1 MMLKMYFYSMTL
13 PLVAFGDYRS
23 WRLAESEPLSLLLSL
38 SSRCLALS
46 LRSRLTF
53 SWSRHHLHLS
63 VTDEREK
70 QAPPKLGS
78 IPGVDYELLLQKF
91 KLFDHD
97 VQRYGPTAGLTR
109 RERLESAMARNQALD
124 ENALAVKHALES
136 KIVDEENPTW
146 KYSVWKNNPGL
157 DVDF

>member
-1 MMLKMYFYSMTL
+1 MK
-13 PLVAFGDYRS
+13 
-23 WRLAESEPLSLLLSL
+23 
-38 SSRCLALS
+38 
-46 LRSRLTF
+46 
-53 SWSRHHLHLS
+53 
-63 VTDEREK
+63 
-70 QAPPKLGS
+70 PKLGS

-109 RERLESAMARNQALD
+109 RERLESAMARNQAL
-124 ENALAVKHALES
+124 ES

>member
-1 MMLKMYFYSMTL
+1 MK
-13 PLVAFGDYRS
+13 
-23 WRLAESEPLSLLLSL
+23 
-38 SSRCLALS
+38 
-46 LRSRLTF
+46 
-53 SWSRHHLHLS
+53 
-63 VTDEREK
+63 
-70 QAPPKLGS
+70 PKLGS
-78 IPGVDYELLLQKF
+78 IPGVDYELLLRKF

-136 KIVDEENPTW
+136 QIVDEENPTW

>member
-1 MMLKMYFYSMTL
+1 MRFYAAEERERRQKREELSMIGAL
-13 PLVAFGDYRS
+13 PPITPQ
-23 WRLAESEPLSLLLSL
+23 EK
-38 SSRCLALS
+38 
-46 LRSRLTF
+46 
-53 SWSRHHLHLS
+53 
-63 VTDEREK
+63 DEREK
-70 QAPPKLGS
+70 QAPPPAVKAKLGS

>member
-1 MMLKMYFYSMTL
+1 MSFYAAEERERQKREELSTIGAL
-13 PLVAFGDYRS
+13 P
-23 WRLAESEPLSLLLSL
+23 PI
-38 SSRCLALS
+38 
-46 LRSRLTF
+46 TPQKK
-53 SWSRHHLHLS
+53 
-63 VTDEREK
+63 DEREK
-70 QAPPKLGS
+70 QAPPPAVKPKLGS

-97 VQRYGPTAGLTR
+97 VQRYGPTSGLTR

-124 ENALAVKHALES
+124 ENALAVKHALDS

>member
-1 MMLKMYFYSMTL
+1 MSFYAAEERERQKRAELSMIGAL
-13 PLVAFGDYRS
+13 P
-23 WRLAESEPLSLLLSL
+23 PI
-38 SSRCLALS
+38 
-46 LRSRLTF
+46 TPQKK
-53 SWSRHHLHLS
+53 
-63 VTDEREK
+63 DEREK
-70 QAPPKLGS
+70 QAPPPPPAVKPKLGS

-109 RERLESAMARNQALD
+109 RERLESATARNQALD